1 MIIITNVYHFEIGD
15 SVVKKKKKS
24 NSSETESNQSIL
36 PSVQLNVNSKIPNY
50 KISSS
55 NLALILNF
63 KWSRN
68 FDRLAKVLRLTL
80 EIWREVNS
88 CEFRVIN
95 LKVDFG
101 ISENLP
107 QLSKRK
113 EMNETIKTNFCLDKR
128 IDTKNPPLWIDR
140 YFFSSHKK
148 FPNTRIPVYQKE
160 KKRKEE
166 KFQLSV
172 VRNCTYPLSIFH
184 HEGNEQPVS
193 SFGPPHSIYRFK
205 WKHPMNLERI
215 YSTRVVDIII
225 GRSGSVPP

>member
-1 MIIITNVYHFEIGD
+1 MFSFLAEIYSWVLKCVKNIDNHYECLSFRNWWFGG
-15 SVVKKKKKS
+15 KKKKKS

-36 PSVQLNVNSKIPNY
+36 PSVQLNVPKIPNY

-80 EIWREVNS
+80 EIWRKVNS
-88 CEFRVIN
+88 CEFWAIN

-140 YFFSSHKK
+140 
-148 FPNTRIPVYQKE
+148 
-160 KKRKEE
+160 
-166 KFQLSV
+166 
-172 VRNCTYPLSIFH
+172 SIFL
-184 HEGNEQPVS
+184 
-193 SFGPPHSIYRFK
+193 
-205 WKHPMNLERI
+205 LE
-215 YSTRVVDIII
+215 S
-225 GRSGSVPP
+225 